1 MRCLVIWSAL
11 TIRTVFN
18 IGYRRHCWKE
28 VYLLPIIS
36 VSSENLI
43 ISIVNLTPLTQ
54 RFVLHFGEMG
64 GRWGVNRTVGQI
76 YALLYVSPAAL
87 NADDI
92 GEALAFSRSN
102 VSMGLKELQS
112 WNLVRLQHL
121 PHDRREY
128 FQAPEDVWAIFRT
141 LAEERRKRE
150 IDPMLTMLRDVL
162 MEQAVVGDDIHAQAR
177 MRQMHD
183 VIELMTGWL
192 TDVQKLDSSTLIRLM
207 KMGAKVQQL
216 MDVKDKMSGKL
227 TGKTTPK
234 VLAKTSENTRGMATL
249 EALNDNRS

>member
-1 MRCLVIWSAL
+1 M
-11 TIRTVFN
+11 
-18 IGYRRHCWKE
+18 
-28 VYLLPIIS
+28 
-36 VSSENLI
+36 NLA
-43 ISIVNLTPLTQ
+43 PLTQ

-64 GRWGVNRTVGQI
+64 SRWGINRTVGQI
-76 YALLYVSPAAL
+76 YALLYVSPRAL

-121 PHDRREY
+121 PNDRREY

-150 IDPMLTMLRDVL
+150 IDPTLSMLRDAL
-162 MEQAVVGDDIHAQAR
+162 MERPSHADDIHAQDR

-183 VIELMTGWL
+183 LVELMTGWL
-192 TDVQKLDSSTLIRLM
+192 ADVQKMDSATLVSLM
-207 KMGAKVQQL
+207 KMGAKVQKL
-216 MDVKDKMSGKL
+216 LEMKDKL
-227 TGKTTPK
+227 TGK
-234 VLAKTSENTRGMATL
+234 VASVAGRSSRTL
-249 EALNDNRS
+249 PVNAAAVGAVPALEYGNQPPETGFNLSDEKDDEKDGETERVNHGQS